1 MTDLNQRAEREERGG
16 RPTRRGKPWS
26 QSDLFAQ
33 LQRRGVID
41 EHGVNDRPKL
51 RHCAGC
57 GLVVWAAWENG
68 YLDTVLADD
77 VALTPRGEYDAWM
90 AGRRTFDHWMGGLDV
105 RTART
110 IRGHP
115 ASDELMHRI
124 RPEHRCGDPPPE
136 HYPRPI
142 RHDDPHAPPPF

>member
-16 RPTRRGKPWS
+16 RRGGRRPWS
-26 QSDLFAQ
+26 QADLFAQ
-33 LQRRGVID
+33 LQKRGVID
-41 EHGVNDRPKL
+41 EHGVNDKPKL

-57 GLVVWAAWENG
+57 GLLVWAAWENG
-68 YLDTVLADD
+68 VLDTVLADD
-77 VALTPRGEYDAWM
+77 VALTPRGEYEAWM
-90 AGRRTFDHWMGGLDV
+90 SGRRTLDHWIGGLDV

-110 IRGHP
+110 IRAHP

-136 HYPRPI
+136 DYPRRPSPP
-142 RHDDPHAPPPF
+142 DPQAPPPF